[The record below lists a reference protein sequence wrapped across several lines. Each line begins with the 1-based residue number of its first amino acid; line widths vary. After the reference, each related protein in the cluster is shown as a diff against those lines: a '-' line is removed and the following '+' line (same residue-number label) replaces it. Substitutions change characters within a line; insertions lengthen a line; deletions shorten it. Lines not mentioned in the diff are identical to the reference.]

1 MTIKIEQG
9 WDRKYSHSIAR
20 LYDQAFGNKFAN
32 AIPCR
37 AKRLAVLESC
47 FIPEYSFVALKN
59 DELVGIA
66 GFSEVSGSLTAG
78 LDTNG
83 LFEHLGILGGIRAC
97 LLFSL
102 YEREPRQN
110 EMIMDG
116 IAVQESCRGLGVGS
130 RLLDSIISH
139 ARTHGYASVRLDV
152 IDSNARAKKLYA
164 RKGFVTTK
172 TEHFPYLHWLLGFSG
187 STTMLL
193 NL

>member
-1 MTIKIEQG
+1 M
-9 WDRKYSHSIAR
+9 
-20 LYDQAFGNKFAN
+20 
-32 AIPCR
+32 
-37 AKRLAVLESC
+37 ESC

>member
-1 MTIKIEQG
+1 MTIKIQHG

-32 AIPCR
+32 AIPCQ
-37 AKRLAVLESC
+37 AKRLEVLESC
-47 FIPEYSFVALKN
+47 FLPEYSFVALKN
-59 DELVGIA
+59 DEPVGIA

-78 LDTNG
+78 LDTSG

-102 YEREPRQN
+102 YERQPGKN
-110 EMIMDG
+110 EMVMDG
-116 IAVQESCRGLGVGS
+116 IAVQESCRGQGVGS
-130 RLLDSIISH
+130 RLLDSIVSH
-139 ARTHGYASVRLDV
+139 AQARGYTSVRLDV
-152 IDSNARAKKLYA
+152 IDSNARAKKLYT
-164 RKGFVTTK
+164 RKGFVVTK
-172 TEHFPYLHWLLGFSG
+172 TEHFPYLQWLLGFSG